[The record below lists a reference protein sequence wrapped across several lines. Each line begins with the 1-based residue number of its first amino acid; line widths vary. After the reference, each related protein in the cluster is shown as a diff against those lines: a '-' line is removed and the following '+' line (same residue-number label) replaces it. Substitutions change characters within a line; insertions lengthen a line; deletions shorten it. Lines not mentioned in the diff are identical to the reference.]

1 MLTRCVAVAPEV
13 FAAQYWGRRPLLS
26 RSGALPRDF
35 TDLLSPD
42 AVDELITRRG
52 VRAPFLRMAKAGQL
66 LARDCYLDAG
76 GFGAEMPDQVDSARV
91 LAQLAAGATLVL
103 QGLHRLWPPLI
114 DFVREAVDDLGH
126 PVQANAYITPPD
138 NQGFDPHYDVHDV
151 FVLQV
156 SGDKR
161 WIVHEPVHTDPLPSQ
176 PWTDHRATIAARGAQ
191 TPVIDTVLTAGDV
204 LYLPRGWV
212 HSARSGDTTS
222 IHLTIGVAAMTG
234 LDVMRAVVDALADDA
249 EFRKSLPM
257 GIDVAHAGETAA
269 IASKVMAALTETVR
283 DRGAELSDR
292 VAARMARRHSE
303 RTRPVAVPPLATL
316 DAAAAADTMRVRWR
330 RGLVATLES
339 ADGRVRLRLPD
350 RTMSFPGFCA
360 AALTALQSG
369 EAVDAAT
376 LPGLDHHDG
385 TVLLRRLL
393 REAVVVAVAD

>member
-114 DFVREAVDDLGH
+114 DFVRDAVDDLGH

>member
-114 DFVREAVDDLGH
+114 DFVRDAVDDLGH

-176 PWTDHRATIAARGAQ
+176 PWTDHRAAITARGAQ

-222 IHLTIGVAAMTG
+222 IHLTIGVSAMTG

-257 GIDVAHAGETAA
+257 GVDVAHPGETAA
-269 IASKVMAALTETVR
+269 IASKVMAALTEKVR

-292 VAARMARRHSE
+292 AAARMARRHSE

-316 DAAAAADTMRVRWR
+316 DAAAAADTTRVRWR

>member
-114 DFVREAVDDLGH
+114 DFVRDAVDDLGH

-176 PWTDHRATIAARGAQ
+176 PWTDHRAAITARGAQ
-191 TPVIDTVLTAGDV
+191 PPVIDTVLTAGDV

-222 IHLTIGVAAMTG
+222 IHLTIGVSAMTG

-257 GIDVAHAGETAA
+257 GVDVAHPGETAA

-292 VAARMARRHSE
+292 AAARMARRHSE

-316 DAAAAADTMRVRWR
+316 DAAAAADTTRVRWR

>member
-1 MLTRCVAVAPEV
+1 VLTRCVAVAPEV

-35 TDLLSPD
+35 TDLLSPE

-114 DFVREAVDDLGH
+114 DFVRDAVDDLGH

-176 PWTDHRATIAARGAQ
+176 PWTDHRAAIAARGAQ

-222 IHLTIGVAAMTG
+222 IHLTIGVSAMTG

-257 GIDVAHAGETAA
+257 GVDVAHPGETAA

-316 DAAAAADTMRVRWR
+316 DAAAAADTTRVRWR

>member
-52 VRAPFLRMAKAGQL
+52 VRAPFLRMAKAGQVL
-66 LARDCYLDAG
+66 DRDCYLAAA

-114 DFVREAVDDLGH
+114 DFVRDAVDDLGH

-138 NQGFDPHYDVHDV
+138 NRGFDPHYDVHDV

-161 WIVHEPVHTDPLPSQ
+161 WIVHEPVHADPLPDQ
-176 PWTDHRATIAARGAQ
+176 PWTDHRAAVTARGEQ
-191 TPVIDTVLTAGDV
+191 PPVIDTVLTAGDA

-212 HSARSGDTTS
+212 HSARSGDATS
-222 IHLTIGVAAMTG
+222 IHLTIGVSAMTG
-234 LDVMRAVVDALADDA
+234 LDVMRAVVDALADEA

-257 GIDVAHAGETAA
+257 GIDVAHTGETAA
-269 IASKVMAALTETVR
+269 IASKVMAALTGTVR

-292 VAARMARRHSE
+292 VAARLARRHSE
-303 RTRPVAVPPLATL
+303 RTRPMAVPPLATL
-316 DAAAAADTMRVRWR
+316 DAATAADATRVRWR
-330 RGLVATLES
+330 HGLLATLED

-360 AALTALQSG
+360 PALRALRSG
-369 EAVDAAT
+369 TTVDAAT
-376 LPGLDHHDG
+376 LPGLDAHDG